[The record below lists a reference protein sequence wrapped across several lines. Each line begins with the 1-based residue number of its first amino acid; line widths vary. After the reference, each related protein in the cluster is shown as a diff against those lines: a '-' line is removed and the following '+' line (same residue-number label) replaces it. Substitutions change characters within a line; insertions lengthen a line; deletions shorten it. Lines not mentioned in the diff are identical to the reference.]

1 MYEHR
6 YRFFFSSYRFLEWE
20 LHIAN
25 GGSWHTKRIGAGL
38 FSPTCYY
45 GMNMAILKKSHDAKW
60 RSSCEYYQ
68 LLTVLVLH
76 GAGFKHEH
84 SKWMGGGQDVWEVWC
99 MRAYNVVQYSGKL
112 KSRFNLGKF
121 VLCDMVIKTS
131 TTHAHIYIIYG
142 GWSKLNSFIRKRP
155 FRANKNIINLCETF
169 AKLVRTPRL
178 SFAGPM
184 LGNNVSYEDSFTTC
198 QITPENHGS
207 LLDSLLNMQLASWN
221 PFSGQIVADY
231 MFIFA
236 RFTDPPPSTCTL
248 TFARSFAELS
258 RNFRENILFKDP
270 GHQQGAH
277 WRKSEHQGPW
287 CVALAKPHFWKLGC
301 CVWSL
306 FLGTSKSIIRQWQQ
320 QVQGCASGPWCLA
333 VPKPHLWKL
342 GCYLWRARW
351 LSPHREL
358 KPEPNQNSPGAL
370 LLPDPGRQWVAALYI

>member
-6 YRFFFSSYRFLEWE
+6 YRFFSSYRFLEWE

-38 FSPTCYY
+38 FSPTCWY
-45 GMNMAILKKSHDAKW
+45 GMNMTILKKSHDAKW

-178 SFAGPM
+178 LYLLRGPCWA
-184 LGNNVSYEDSFTTC
+184 TT
-198 QITPENHGS
+198 S
-207 LLDSLLNMQLASWN
+207 LMK
-221 PFSGQIVADY
+221 I
-231 MFIFA
+231 
-236 RFTDPPPSTCTL
+236 
-248 TFARSFAELS
+248 
-258 RNFRENILFKDP
+258 
-270 GHQQGAH
+270 
-277 WRKSEHQGPW
+277 
-287 CVALAKPHFWKLGC
+287 
-301 CVWSL
+301 
-306 FLGTSKSIIRQWQQ
+306 
-320 QVQGCASGPWCLA
+320 
-333 VPKPHLWKL
+333 
-342 GCYLWRARW
+342 
-351 LSPHREL
+351 LSPPAKL
-358 KPEPNQNSPGAL
+358 
-370 LLPDPGRQWVAALYI
+370 RQRITDHFLIAFETCS